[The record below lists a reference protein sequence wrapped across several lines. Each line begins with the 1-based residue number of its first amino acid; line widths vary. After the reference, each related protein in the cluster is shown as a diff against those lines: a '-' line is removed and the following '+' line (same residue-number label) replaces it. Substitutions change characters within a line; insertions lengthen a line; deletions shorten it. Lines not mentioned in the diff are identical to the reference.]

1 MLLDTRDLK
10 KEIAQTTDMLSRS
23 FAIVDEMI
31 FKDAKEDAS
40 AKTAYKLLVAMN
52 EKFND
57 LMNGLSSTVQT
68 RNAILD
74 LERKI
79 AQVKIRTDTLDLETV
94 KKDLEALKTEN
105 LQLLSTVKK

>member
-1 MLLDTRDLK
+1 
-10 KEIAQTTDMLSRS
+10 
-23 FAIVDEMI
+23 
-31 FKDAKEDAS
+31 
-40 AKTAYKLLVAMN
+40 LLVAMN

-68 RNAILD
+68 RNSILD

-94 KKDLEALKTEN
+94 KKDLDALKTEN
-105 LQLLSTVKK
+105 LQLLATVKK